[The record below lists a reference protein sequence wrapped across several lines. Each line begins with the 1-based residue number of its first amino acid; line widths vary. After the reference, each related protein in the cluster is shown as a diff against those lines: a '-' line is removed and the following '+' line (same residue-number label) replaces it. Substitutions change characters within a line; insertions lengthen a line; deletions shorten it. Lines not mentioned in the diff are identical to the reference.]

1 MNTTIQHS
9 LSEIQNKYVTESNK
23 KFIGKEEK
31 EGGATTIIS
40 VEGNIGS
47 GKSTI
52 LKFLGEHY
60 KDGKNNIIFLQEP
73 VDEWNSITDKDGI
86 TILSKFYENQEKYSF
101 PFQMMAYI
109 SRLALLKDAIQKNPG
124 AIIVTERCLETD
136 RYVFEKML
144 YDSGKIEEVEHKIY
158 LKWFDHFSREVIVNK
173 IIYLKTSPETSFY
186 RIGKRNRDGES
197 NIPLEYLTNCNLY
210 HENMIDKMKSIGI
223 NVLTLECDID
233 TSLHCDI
240 VSEWQKEIDSFIQ

>member
-1 MNTTIQHS
+1 MN
-9 LSEIQNKYVTESNK
+9 
-23 KFIGKEEK
+23 
-31 EGGATTIIS
+31 TTIIS

-52 LKFLGEHY
+52 LKFLGENY
-60 KDGKNNIIFLQEP
+60 KNDNLKNNIIFLQEP
-73 VDEWNSITDKDGI
+73 VDEWNSITDKEGI

-109 SRLALLKDAIQKNPG
+109 SRLALLKETIKKNPG
-124 AIIVTERCLETD
+124 SIIVTERCLETD

-158 LKWFDHFSREVIVNK
+158 LKWFDHFSEEVIINK

-186 RIGKRNRDGES
+186 RIGKRNRNGES
-197 NIPLEYLTNCNLY
+197 NIPIEYLTNCNIY
-210 HENMIDKMKSIGI
+210 HDNMIDKMKSIGI

-233 TSLHCDI
+233 TSLNNNI
-240 VSEWQKEIDSFIQ
+240 ISEWQKEINIFIGF

>member
-9 LSEIQNKYVTESNK
+9 LSEIQNK
-23 KFIGKEEK
+23 KFIGNEGEEGNIR
-31 EGGATTIIS
+31 ETIIS

-60 KDGKNNIIFLQEP
+60 KGEGKENNIIFLQEP
-73 VDEWNSITDKDGI
+73 VDEWNSITDKDGT

-109 SRLALLKDAIQKNPG
+109 SRLALLKETIKQNPG
-124 AIIVTERCLETD
+124 SIIVTERCLETD

-158 LKWFDHFSREVIVNK
+158 LKWFDHFSREVVVNK

-223 NVLTLECDID
+223 DVLTLECDID
-233 TSLHCDI
+233 TSLNSNI
-240 VSEWQKEIDSFIQ
+240 VSEWQKEIDSFIK